1 MSRKTIGRFSFGFQ
15 IVLWIGGIFH
25 RLYYRKF
32 SVVNRDRIPHD
43 GPVIFAANHQNALMD
58 ALAVI
63 FSTRC
68 QVVFLARAD
77 IFRKKY
83 MARILYFLKILPVY
97 RIRDGFHA
105 VDQNNEVFP
114 EIIGVLKRNR
124 PAALF
129 PEGNH
134 LGEKR
139 LRPLKKG
146 AARLALQAE
155 EANDFTLGV
164 SIVPVGL
171 DYSNYYNAGS
181 DLLVVFGNPI
191 PASAYRE
198 EFLQNPARAV
208 SLMTTDLATELR
220 KVMLDIH
227 SEENYSVIH
236 EAVKM
241 YGPVELKR
249 RKLRNN
255 PYNLFLVKK
264 ELAENLMVKEKGLE
278 TLREELAS
286 YHAKLPA
293 LGIREPQV
301 KNPFPNPVSSILK
314 SIFIILLLPI
324 HLYGMVLNYIPYS
337 LPIFLAQNIKDR
349 HFLGSV
355 RFGAGLLLF
364 FTWYLLLFIT
374 SIFIFHSI
382 FYAAVFMVSVSLTG
396 LCAFY
401 NYRLMLKLR
410 ADWRWIFLKYR
421 NRSEFEGLI
430 KQRERIMK
438 EIFRLLNRTENSV

>member
-58 ALAVI
+58 ALAAI

-438 EIFRLLNRTENSV
+438 EIFRLLYRV

>member
-25 RLYYRKF
+25 RMYYRKF
-32 SVVNRDRIPHD
+32 SVVNRERIPHN

-63 FSTRC
+63 FSTRR

-77 IFRKKY
+77 IFRKKN

-124 PAALF
+124 PAGLF

-164 SIVPVGL
+164 TIVPVGL

-191 PASAYRE
+191 PALAYRE
-198 EFLQNPARAV
+198 EYLRNPAQAV
-208 SLMTTDLATELR
+208 SHMTTDLATELR
-220 KVMLDIH
+220 KVMLDIR

-241 YGPVELKR
+241 YGPVERKR

-255 PYNLFLVKK
+255 PYNLFLIKK

-293 LGIREPQV
+293 LGIRDSQITSKIE
-301 KNPFPNPVSSILK
+301 NRK
-314 SIFIILLLPI
+314 SKIGTFIALFLLPI
-324 HLYGMVLNYIPYS
+324 HLYGMVLNYIPYG
-337 LPIFLAQNIKDR
+337 LPIFLARNIKDR
-349 HFLGSV
+349 HFIGSV

-374 SIFIFHSI
+374 SIFIFHNI

-438 EIFRLLNRTENSV
+438 EIFRLLYRV

>member
-1 MSRKTIGRFSFGFQ
+1 M
-15 IVLWIGGIFH
+15 
-25 RLYYRKF
+25 YYRKF
-32 SVVNRDRIPHD
+32 SVVNRERIPHN

-63 FSTRC
+63 FSTRR

-124 PAALF
+124 PAGLF

-164 SIVPVGL
+164 TIVPVGL

-191 PASAYRE
+191 PALAYRE
-198 EFLQNPARAV
+198 EYLRNPAQAV
-208 SLMTTDLATELR
+208 SHMTTDLATELR
-220 KVMLDIH
+220 KVMLDIR

-241 YGPVELKR
+241 YGPVERKR

-255 PYNLFLVKK
+255 PYNLFLIKK

-293 LGIREPQV
+293 LGIRDSQITSKIE
-301 KNPFPNPVSSILK
+301 NRK
-314 SIFIILLLPI
+314 SKIGTFIALFLLPI
-324 HLYGMVLNYIPYS
+324 HLYGIVLNYIPYG
-337 LPIFLAQNIKDR
+337 LPIFLARNIKDR

-374 SIFIFHSI
+374 SIFIFHNI

-438 EIFRLLNRTENSV
+438 EIFRLLYRV

>member
-1 MSRKTIGRFSFGFQ
+1 
-15 IVLWIGGIFH
+15 
-25 RLYYRKF
+25 
-32 SVVNRDRIPHD
+32 
-43 GPVIFAANHQNALMD
+43 
-58 ALAVI
+58 VI

-83 MARILYFLKILPVY
+83 MARILYFLQILPVY

-124 PAALF
+124 PAGLF

-164 SIVPVGL
+164 TIVPVGL

-191 PASAYRE
+191 PALAYRE
-198 EFLQNPARAV
+198 EYLRNPAQAV
-208 SLMTTDLATELR
+208 SHMTTDLATELR
-220 KVMLDIH
+220 KVMLDIR

-241 YGPVELKR
+241 YGPVERKR

-255 PYNLFLVKK
+255 PYNLFLIKK

-293 LGIREPQV
+293 LGIRDSQITSKIE
-301 KNPFPNPVSSILK
+301 NRK
-314 SIFIILLLPI
+314 SKIGTFIALFLLPI
-324 HLYGMVLNYIPYS
+324 HLYGMVLNYIPYG
-337 LPIFLAQNIKDR
+337 LPIFLARNIKDR
-349 HFLGSV
+349 HFIGSV

-374 SIFIFHSI
+374 SIFIFHNI

-438 EIFRLLNRTENSV
+438 EIFRLLYRV

>member
-25 RLYYRKF
+25 RMYYRKF
-32 SVVNRDRIPHD
+32 SVVNRERIPHN

-63 FSTRC
+63 FSTRR

-124 PAALF
+124 PAGLF

-164 SIVPVGL
+164 TIVPVGL

-191 PASAYRE
+191 PALAYRE
-198 EFLQNPARAV
+198 EYLRNPAQAV
-208 SLMTTDLATELR
+208 SHMTTDLATELR
-220 KVMLDIH
+220 KVMLDIR

-241 YGPVELKR
+241 YGPVERKR

-255 PYNLFLVKK
+255 PYNLFLIKK

-293 LGIREPQV
+293 LGIRDSQITSKIE
-301 KNPFPNPVSSILK
+301 NRK
-314 SIFIILLLPI
+314 SKIGTFIALFLLPI
-324 HLYGMVLNYIPYS
+324 HLYGIVLNYIPYG
-337 LPIFLAQNIKDR
+337 LPIFLARNIKDR

-374 SIFIFHSI
+374 SIFIFHNI

-438 EIFRLLNRTENSV
+438 EIFRLLYRV